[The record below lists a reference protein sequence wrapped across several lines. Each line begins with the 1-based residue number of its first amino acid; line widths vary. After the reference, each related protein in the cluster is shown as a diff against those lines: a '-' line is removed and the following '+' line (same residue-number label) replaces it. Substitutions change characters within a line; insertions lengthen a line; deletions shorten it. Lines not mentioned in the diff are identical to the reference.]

1 MNHDI
6 TDKAMK
12 KYIIILLAAFSVAA
26 CGTDHEYDAS
36 GNFEATE
43 ITVSAEGNG
52 KVLSLDIEE
61 GGTVEAGAILGV
73 IDTVQLYLQKLQ
85 LQKQGASVRSSRPDT
100 DRQVAA
106 LRSQLTQ
113 AEHEKSRIEGLL
125 KDGAATQK
133 SLDDVTAQIAV
144 LKAQLDATLYSLRS
158 NASAV
163 DANSSAIDLQ
173 IAQVQ
178 DMLDKCRISSPVRGT
193 ILAQYLRE
201 GEMAVAGKPIF
212 KVADLSKVYLRAY
225 FTSDQLSR
233 IQLGQPVKIVADYG
247 GDNQVEYPG
256 TVTWIASESE
266 FTPKAIQTRESR
278 AHLVYAVK
286 IAVPNDGRL
295 KIGLAGNVIL

>member
-1 MNHDI
+1 
-6 TDKAMK
+6 MK
-12 KYIIILLAAFSVAA
+12 KYIIVLTALAVAA
-26 CGTDHEYDAS
+26 CSSENVFDAS
-36 GNFEATE
+36 GSFEATE

-52 KVLSLDIEE
+52 KILSLDIEE
-61 GGTVEAGAILGV
+61 GRTVEAEATLGV

-100 DRQVAA
+100 ERQVAA
-106 LRSQLTQ
+106 LRSQISQ

-125 KDGAATQK
+125 KDGAATPK

-144 LKAQLDATLYSLRS
+144 LKAQLDAALSTLRS
-158 NASAV
+158 SASAV

-173 IAQVQ
+173 IAQVEN
-178 DMLDKCRISSPVRGT
+178 LLEKCRISSPVSGT
-193 ILAQYLRE
+193 VLAQYLHK
-201 GEMAVAGKPIF
+201 GEMAVAGKSIF
-212 KVADLSKVYLRAY
+212 KVADLSKIYLRAY

-233 IQLGQPVKIVADYG
+233 LQLGQPVKVVADYG

-266 FTPKAIQTRESR
+266 FTPKTIQTKDSR

>member
-1 MNHDI
+1 
-6 TDKAMK
+6 MK
-12 KYIIILLAAFSVAA
+12 KYIILLAALTIAA
-26 CGTDHEYDAS
+26 CGRDEGYDAS
-36 GNFEATE
+36 GSFEATE
-43 ITVSAEGNG
+43 ITVSAESNG
-52 KVLSLDIEE
+52 KILSLDIDE
-61 GGTVEAGAILGV
+61 GGIVEAGIVLGV

-106 LRSQLTQ
+106 LRSQISQ
-113 AEHEKSRIEGLL
+113 AEREKSRIEGLL

-144 LKAQLDATLYSLRS
+144 LKAQLDAALSSLRS
-158 NASAV
+158 SASAV

-173 IAQVQ
+173 IAQVE
-178 DMLDKCRISSPVRGT
+178 DMLGKCRISSPVSGT

-201 GEMAVAGKPIF
+201 GEMAVTGKPVF
-212 KVADLSKVYLRAY
+212 KVADLSKIYLRAY
-225 FTSDQLSR
+225 FTSDQLSD
-233 IQLGQPVKIVADYG
+233 IQLGKKVKVVADYG
-247 GDNQVEYPG
+247 GDKQVEYPG
-256 TVTWIASESE
+256 TITWIASESE
-266 FTPKAIQTRESR
+266 FTPKTIQTKDSR